1 MQVTPVGEGGGG
13 VIDMDS
19 GLLIRYDGIKTG

>member
-1 MQVTPVGEGGGG
+1 MQVTPVGEGGG